1 MKNNK
6 RDRDRFM
13 NREKEKRNA
22 EKKNKR
28 VKLLGNKISQEAVI
42 NMFNKIKRML
52 KIKNKDWDQ
61 HQDTNP
67 NKTIKNPKIL
77 QDKKEVEK

>member
-13 NREKEKRNA
+13 NREKKKRSA

-28 VKLLGNKISQEAVI
+28 VKLLGNKTSQEAVI

-52 KIKNKDWDQ
+52 KIKNKD
-61 HQDTNP
+61 
-67 NKTIKNPKIL
+67 
-77 QDKKEVEK
+77 

>member
-1 MKNNK
+1 
-6 RDRDRFM
+6 
-13 NREKEKRNA
+13 
-22 EKKNKR
+22 
-28 VKLLGNKISQEAVI
+28 LLGNKISQEAVI
-42 NMFNKIKRML
+42 NMFNKIKRIL